1 VSLQRALRTLSGIR
15 ERSQIGLRPLP
26 NRLPRPAHFYMAG
39 QWVMPGG
46 GLPGG
51 LMSARA
57 AIRDLCAQ
65 DRVRFASGA
74 HRVA

>member
-1 VSLQRALRTLSGIR
+1 MEGWLPTP
-15 ERSQIGLRPLP
+15 QIGLRPLP
-26 NRLPRPAHFYMAG
+26 NRLPRLANFYMAG

-57 AIRDLCAQ
+57 AIREMIVPSLLPVLAP
-65 DRVRFASGA
+65 VGT
-74 HRVA
+74 VA